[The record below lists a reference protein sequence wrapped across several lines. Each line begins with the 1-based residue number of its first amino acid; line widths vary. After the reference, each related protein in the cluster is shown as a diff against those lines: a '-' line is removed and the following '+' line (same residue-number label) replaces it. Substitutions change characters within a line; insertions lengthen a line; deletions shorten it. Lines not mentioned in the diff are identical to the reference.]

1 MISDNI
7 KRLQEQINKTCEEC
21 GRSSNDL
28 TLVAVSK
35 FFGIESIQQAKES
48 GINNFG
54 ENRAQ
59 ELALKFEKIG
69 DSVIWH
75 FIGTLQKNKVKYAV
89 RCAKFIHSIDS
100 LDLLLEVNKKA
111 ESIGKIQKV
120 LFEVKTSYEDTKSG
134 IESEEEVFRLAEES
148 KKLNNIEVIGLMTI
162 SPLTEDEKL
171 IRKSFSYLRNLREK
185 LIKSGYNFIELSMG
199 MTSDFKIAIE
209 EGSTI
214 LRIGSAIFGQRDYKK
229 DWRQI

>member
-21 GRSSNDL
+21 GRSSNDI

-35 FFGIESIQQAKES
+35 FFGIESIQQAKQS

-75 FIGTLQKNKVKYAV
+75 FIGTLQKNKVKYAI

-100 LDLLLEVNKKA
+100 LELLLEVNKKA

-120 LFEVKTSYEDTKSG
+120 LFEIKTSYEDTKSG

-185 LIKSGYNFIELSMG
+185 LIKSGYNFRELSMG

-214 LRIGSAIFGQRDYKK
+214 LRIGSAIFGQREYKK